1 MSNYDEV
8 KIDLGIPASHNL
20 LSETDRMEYADDT
33 DSVESVEVLSVEGHG
48 FEWRAIKRMPMAAR
62 QIGFELTRN
71 GKHEGLVVF
80 NTELGDVTLAPRT
93 NVEAL
98 EGVTMTVRV
107 TRVNYN
113 RRLRSTGEVPER
125 PHNG

>member
-8 KIDLGIPASHNL
+8 KIDLGMPASHNL

-33 DSVESVEVLSVEGHG
+33 DCVESVEVVSVAGHG
-48 FEWRAIKRMPMAAR
+48 FTWDAIRRVPMPAR
-62 QIGFELTRN
+62 QIGFEIKRD

-80 NTELGDVTLAPRT
+80 NTELGDVTLAPTT
-93 NVEAL
+93 NVGAL
-98 EGVTMTVRV
+98 EGVMMTVRV

-113 RRLRSTGEVPER
+113 RQPR
-125 PHNG
+125 